1 MSYDTCLTVL
11 CLFVALSA
19 AAPRP
24 VISHPAVVGQ
34 TPVVEPPPV
43 LDHRPAVDMLGENE
57 ADRNTASNDVVERVE
72 VTMHLYIVF
81 FRKCIG

>member
-1 MSYDTCLTVL
+1 MSYNTCLAVV

-24 VISHPAVVGQ
+24 AISRPAVVGQ
-34 TPVVEPPPV
+34 TPVVEPQPV